1 MGRGVE
7 RGGGAD
13 RGVGAGE
20 GEGGEAARRVR
31 RPGMEAQ
38 APGHRRR
45 RLLGDLPLLPLAAV
59 LNTRTQPT
67 KTAHADDNVAVVVER
82 RHRKEK
88 KRRLL
93 HARRTMQ
100 FAAMIGTVHD

>member
-59 LNTRTQPT
+59 LNNT
-67 KTAHADDNVAVVVER
+67 HADTHAANKNRTR
-82 RHRKEK
+82 RRQC
-88 KRRLL
+88 RR
-93 HARRTMQ
+93 RR
-100 FAAMIGTVHD
+100 